1 MVNGVERI
9 LTNRFMG
16 DVPKHLTERKLRSPL
31 SRALREKYGRRNLRV
46 IAGDTIKVIQGEYS
60 GIEGKVEKV
69 NMRRGSLAI
78 EGIQR
83 EKVRGGNVKVEI
95 NSTNVVI
102 TDLDLDDKY
111 RQTLIQRIHAPEKK
125 NPTKKKARIKKQDKR
140 HATSNRKPTNK
151 GEEY

>member
-1 MVNGVERI
+1 MNGVEKL
-9 LTNRFMG
+9 LTNRVMG
-16 DVPKHLTERKLRSPL
+16 VVPKHLTERKVRSSL
-31 SRALREKYGRRNLRV
+31 SRVLREKCGRRNLRV
-46 IAGDTIKVIQGEYS
+46 IAGDTIKVIRGEYS

-111 RQTLIQRIHAPEKK
+111 RQALIQRIREPEKK
-125 NPTKKKARIKKQDKR
+125 NPTEKARIRKQDKR
-140 HATSNRKPTNK
+140 RPTINRKNVTK
-151 GEEY
+151 GEEK

>member
-1 MVNGVERI
+1 
-9 LTNRFMG
+9 LTNKLIG
-16 DVPKHLTERKLRSPL
+16 VVPKHLTERKLRSPL

-46 IAGDTIKVIQGEYS
+46 IAGDTIKVIRGEYS

-69 NMRRGSLAI
+69 NMKRASLAI

-95 NSTNVVI
+95 KSTNVVI

-111 RQTLIQRIHAPEKK
+111 RQALIERIHEPEKK
-125 NPTKKKARIKKQDKR
+125 NPSEKKSRTRKQREERKSKTKG
-140 HATSNRKPTNK
+140 
-151 GEEY
+151 GEK

>member
-1 MVNGVERI
+1 
-9 LTNRFMG
+9 LTNSLIG
-16 DVPKHLTERKLRSPL
+16 VVPKHLAERKLRSPL
-31 SRALREKYGRRNLRV
+31 SRTLREKYGRRNLRV
-46 IAGDTIKVIQGEYS
+46 IAGDTIKVIRGEYS

-69 NMRRGSLAI
+69 NMKRGSLAI

-111 RQTLIQRIHAPEKK
+111 RQALIQRIHEPEKK
-125 NPTKKKARIKKQDKR
+125 NLDEKKSRVRKQNKRRSTNNRNSTTKG
-140 HATSNRKPTNK
+140 
-151 GEEY
+151 GEK